1 MTVAATTVSLTSIK
15 TTRKSTS
22 TVMLATKT
30 PATILSTMT
39 TKETTLIVTKRN
51 SKTKSIDGYLRISSV
66 NNIWV
71 KVLKNGPSKIFG
83 RQFYLKKNESD
94 MVCLSRPYHFKFFK
108 GCLPQISLGSLLN
121 TLSQICG
128 QSKAF
133 PLSKTS

>member
-83 RQFYLKKNESD
+83 RQFYLKKMKVISFALADHTTSNFLKA
-94 MVCLSRPYHFKFFK
+94 VFHKFH
-108 GCLPQISLGSLLN
+108 LVHS
-121 TLSQICG
+121 
-128 QSKAF
+128 
-133 PLSKTS
+133 

>member
-1 MTVAATTVSLTSIK
+1 MTVAATTVSLTSTK

-51 SKTKSIDGYLRISSV
+51 LKTKSVDGYLLISSV

-71 KVLKNGPSKIFG
+71 KVLKMDQVKFLEDSF
-83 RQFYLKKNESD
+83 FLKKIK
-94 MVCLSRPYHFKFFK
+94 VIWF
-108 GCLPQISLGSLLN
+108 
-121 TLSQICG
+121 
-128 QSKAF
+128 A
-133 PLSKTS
+133 

>member
-1 MTVAATTVSLTSIK
+1 MTVAATTVSLTLIK

-51 SKTKSIDGYLRISSV
+51 SKTKSVDGFLLISSV

-71 KVLKNGPSKIFG
+71 KVLKMDQVKFLEDSF
-83 RQFYLKKNESD
+83 FLKKIK
-94 MVCLSRPYHFKFFK
+94 VIWF
-108 GCLPQISLGSLLN
+108 
-121 TLSQICG
+121 
-128 QSKAF
+128 A
-133 PLSKTS
+133 